1 MQRNLAVVWF
11 GLCLLAGCSRPNES
25 LPMET
30 TIVTGPR
37 FWTGDPSRAWAD
49 GLLVSQGKIV
59 RTVERSEIA
68 RLLARGGTV
77 ITLPGVLAV
86 PGLVDAHAHLVGYAM
101 GKREAEL
108 TGAATLEETLERVR
122 SFAKLHPKDP
132 WVVGRGWDQTD
143 WPDKAWPSA
152 DRLEQVVS
160 DRPVALSRVDGHAM
174 WVNRAALSMA
184 GIDAKTPDPP
194 GGKIHRDAQGRPTG
208 ILIDAA
214 IGMVESKIPASS
226 DEVVEEA
233 LAAAANDLLAVGLTG
248 VHDMGANEQLVN
260 ALTHLAKLNRWPLR
274 VIGYAGEGSSLHQ
287 RLLKDGPF
295 VTGRISIPGVKLY
308 ADGALGSR
316 GARLLAPYSDEPG
329 SQGLWV
335 TEPTALQASV
345 DELIQHGLQP
355 AIHAIGDA
363 ANRAVLDAY
372 QQTARKNPRLSSL
385 RPRVEHAQ
393 IVDPADFARFAP
405 LGAIAS
411 MQPTHATS
419 DMPWVEQRLGTQRL
433 AGAYA
438 WRSLSAAGA
447 PLAFGSDFPVESI
460 DPRLG
465 LYAAV
470 TRQDASGNPEG
481 GWLPQQ
487 RLALEE
493 ALAGFTFGPAYSTHQ
508 EETLGRLVAGSWCD
522 VTVFDRDL
530 FDADPHTILDAKVTA
545 TMIGGQKVWPL
556 ATQVGDNPQR

>member
-1 MQRNLAVVWF
+1 
-11 GLCLLAGCSRPNES
+11 
-25 LPMET
+25 MET

-174 WVNRAALSMA
+174 WVNRTALSMA

-274 VIGYAGEGSSLHQ
+274 VTGYAGEGSSLHQ

-335 TEPTALQASV
+335 TEPTALQARV

-372 QQTARKNPRLSSL
+372 QQTARKNPHLSSL

-405 LGAIAS
+405 LVARNARDYGLDPALVKAVIA
-411 MQPTHATS
+411 A
-419 DMPWVEQRLGTQRL
+419 
-433 AGAYA
+433 
-438 WRSLSAAGA
+438 
-447 PLAFGSDFPVESI
+447 ESGF
-460 DPRLG
+460 DP
-465 LYAAV
+465 AAV
-470 TRQDASGNPEG
+470 SDRGAVGLMQVLPDTGERYGVAGDAKRSVADKLKEPAINVRVGARYLRDLIARFEGDVKLALAAYNAGEGVVERYGGIPPYPETQAFVRLVGLLHAAWQPPAPPVHAPSASG
-481 GWLPQQ
+481 
-487 RLALEE
+487 R
-493 ALAGFTFGPAYSTHQ
+493 
-508 EETLGRLVAGSWCD
+508 
-522 VTVFDRDL
+522 VTIVKPGAAR
-530 FDADPHTILDAKVTA
+530 
-545 TMIGGQKVWPL
+545 
-556 ATQVGDNPQR
+556 